1 VNDRWGNGDKCQ
13 HGSYFTCSDR
23 YNPGKLVNHKWE
35 NAMTLGIFLLA
46 IYSGNNYLNTL
57 KDYLFSF

>member
-46 IYSGNNYLNTL
+46 IYSGNN
-57 KDYLFSF
+57 